1 MTGVFRE
8 GHNRP
13 RPRRREPLR
22 LGPPPS
28 PWKKRAAMAIPLLF
42 VALAAMLFATREAAA
57 DPQAAQQD
65 GMASYFTP

>member
-1 MTGVFRE
+1 
-8 GHNRP
+8 
-13 RPRRREPLR
+13 
-22 LGPPPS
+22 
-28 PWKKRAAMAIPLLF
+28 MAIPLLF